1 MTWMR
6 DNLGAI
12 LNHLVEGQFGVYLLC
27 LVAAGSTRPRN
38 LSDGNDTGPSN
49 NISPSSPNRFKSGWV
64 GGFAATFQLR
74 GAHPSV
80 NEFNG
85 LLVSLCPPPTAS
97 RKSKFQDPP
106 PSLVIFAFGQHSNEA
121 LQNLIWRFHCSTPE
135 KKTVVSSWTV
145 PTPPPPADDGRC
157 DE

>member
-49 NISPSSPNRFKSGWV
+49 NISRLRQTVLSRDELEVSLRPSS
-64 GGFAATFQLR
+64 FA
-74 GAHPSV
+74 V
-80 NEFNG
+80 
-85 LLVSLCPPPTAS
+85 
-97 RKSKFQDPP
+97 
-106 PSLVIFAFGQHSNEA
+106 PSLA
-121 LQNLIWRFHCSTPE
+121 
-135 KKTVVSSWTV
+135 
-145 PTPPPPADDGRC
+145 
-157 DE
+157 